1 MNQIDT
7 RGLSCPQPV
16 VLVLNEIKS
25 GKGEFEILLD
35 SEASRE
41 NVKRLLNK
49 NKSNLQHQARLMS
62 VNFLMSQSAIKLNI
76 PDQTLMVLKM

>member
-16 VLVLNEIKS
+16 ILVLNEIKT

-49 NKSNLQHQARLMS
+49 NKLEFDVKENSDHTVYHVKR
-62 VNFLMSQSAIKLNI
+62 
-76 PDQTLMVLKM
+76 